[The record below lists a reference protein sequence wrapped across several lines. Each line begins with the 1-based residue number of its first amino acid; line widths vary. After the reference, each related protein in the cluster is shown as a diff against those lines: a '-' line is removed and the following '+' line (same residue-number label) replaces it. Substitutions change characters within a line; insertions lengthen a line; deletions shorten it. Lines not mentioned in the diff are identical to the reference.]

1 MMNEPR
7 NDDLCS
13 IYQYAVGD
21 TGWTPIFVFNE
32 TLFAYAKDFLLGD
45 QSLQEKIR
53 KCVGGQK
60 LSIFRSTEFQE
71 SGQSFFINRMTIGK

>member
-1 MMNEPR
+1 MNQETT
-7 NDDLCS
+7 
-13 IYQYAVGD
+13 IYALYSQYAVGD
-21 TGWTPIFVFNE
+21 TGRMPIFEFYEKVS
-32 TLFAYAKDFLLGD
+32 AYEIDVLLGD
-45 QSLQEKIR
+45 QSLREKIT